1 VATVGADVSSTP
13 SAPSLDR
20 DEWRVREA
28 DGEADAFYLQRLW
41 HHWFGAPYESQQKL
55 QHDLFPIA
63 GWSLPDDADTDAAPL
78 DAFGVIAEHRRDDHA
93 VRVGGAIVALFDHET
108 AVEELPDGRF
118 DPDALAGETNAWLL
132 LSVVDQAWRGEG
144 IGSELLARRLA
155 WVRETDAEMAFAC
168 GWERD
173 GSTSR
178 PLLEAAGFVPVQRI
192 EEMYAESA
200 RSACPDCGVWP
211 SDDALCRCDATL
223 WALDLTEVND
233 ADD

>member
-1 VATVGADVSSTP
+1 MGADVSSTP
-13 SAPSLDR
+13 TAPSLDR
-20 DEWRVREA
+20 DECRVREA
-28 DGEADAFYLQRLW
+28 DGEEDAFYLQRLW

-63 GWSLPDDADTDAAPL
+63 GWSLPDDVDAAPR
-78 DAFGVIAEHRRDDHA
+78 DGFGVIAEHRRGDHA
-93 VRVGGAIVALFDHET
+93 VRIGGAIAALFDHET
-108 AVEELPDGRF
+108 AVEELPDGRY
-118 DPDALAGETNAWLL
+118 DPSALAGETNAWLL
-132 LSVVDQAWRGEG
+132 LSAVDQAWRGEG

-155 WVRETDAEMAFAC
+155 WVRGTGAEMAFAC

-173 GSTSR
+173 GPTSR

-211 SDDALCRCDATL
+211 SDDQLCRCDATL
-223 WALDLTEVND
+223 WALDLTEEGD
-233 ADD
+233 A